1 MEGMESMMVS
11 KVPMLKP
18 TEFDMWKLSIKQ
30 YMLLTDYSMW
40 DIVENGPIR
49 REAGEGGVVPP
60 PRTDAERKT
69 RQSEMKALSTL
80 LLAIPNEYQHQFATC
95 ENAKVLWEALE
106 KRFAGSKSS
115 KRNQKAVLKQ
125 QYENFMSSKNESMTQ
140 TFDRF
145 NKLIGELATVRV
157 KMDND
162 DLNRKFLRSLGE
174 EWVIYTVPFRQSD
187 NLEDKELDDLYNDLR
202 VFEAEVEAKKKPIGY
217 SHNTALFSGG
227 ESITNGES
235 NSSTPISKQ
244 ETEGD
249 SVMEALF
256 SSHAGVPL
264 VNEDLDQIHA
274 NDLEEMDLKWQMAM
288 ITVRV
293 NRFMRRT
300 GRRNFGMRKDDRLG
314 FDKSK
319 VECYKCHGLGHFARE
334 CRGSYNN
341 QQQNQQNN
349 QQQNQQ
355 NQQQNPQQHNYGDD
369 VRDGAKEDREV
380 VRDDLVNED
389 AEPKG
394 DGVKTDEGSGEP
406 ELGAKME
413 QKDKEF
419 MIRRSQAK
427 KKLIFDPEIEAT
439 CRRQNAERLRKL
451 KESRMANERT
461 LKDFVQPR
469 FSSTSSIA
477 MPTSTAHN
485 YEIKTSLINFV
496 MMDRFSGLPMEN
508 PSKHLN
514 SFIEKCSTLRIN
526 GLDEEAIRLKLFPF
540 SLKDGVKEWL
550 EGHEPNFFTTWDA
563 LAKAFIT
570 RYFPPGKTANLT
582 KAITNFAQ
590 GPMEELYEAWER
602 FKNLQRNCP
611 HHGIEDWRLVQLFYN
626 GLRPETRFA
635 IDTSVGGSIMTKTP
649 GAIKDLIENLA
660 INHYQWPS
668 ERALHGR
675 MPSTPES
682 DAMATL
688 VAKIEN
694 LNATFEEKI
703 AQITKVP
710 QQPQDA
716 PNICVVC
723 GGLGHD
729 STMCPSTAGMTL
741 EELNALQVQPRGQYR
756 VHDPFSPTYNPGWRD
771 HPRLSYK
778 NNQPPPMQQ
787 PPPQPQFQPQP
798 QQQVLQPQPQF
809 QPQPPFPQQQPYYP
823 PQPQP
828 QYQPRVPPPPPPNQ
842 PLQPPPQRSYLETLL
857 ETQIAQQNQK
867 NDYFQNSLTQVTT
880 RLEAMSTHNKMLETQ
895 ITQLA
900 QQIANS
906 VRPQG
911 QLPGQ
916 PEPNPRAQ
924 MNAITL
930 RDGKVLKEV
939 ERKTRNVVSHGD
951 NGGVSKANEGG
962 NVGQA
967 DVTPV
972 ESSVKKSTHVP
983 FPARLAKAKLEA
995 KLGKFLEMMKQL
1007 HINIPFM
1014 DAITEIPTYAKFL
1027 KDLISTKRRSRIL
1040 LSEECSALITTV
1052 VPEKLGDQG
1061 SFSIPCSINGLSIH
1075 RALCDLG
1082 ASVSLM
1088 PLAIAR
1094 RVHLGDLKATNI
1106 SLQLADRS
1114 IKYPVGVLED
1124 LPLQVGSFIVPCDFV
1139 VLEMIEDVNT
1149 PIILGR
1155 PFLATAGAIIDVKHG
1170 KLSLNVGKEKVE
1182 FELRK
1187 SMGLPPSMDDIQI
1200 ADALE
1205 NVFSEEILV
1214 DEEDARVIEEIF
1226 DSSEPF
1232 TKKVAVEPIS
1242 APKEENDAAPPKVD
1256 LKPLPP
1262 NLKYAFLGDDSTYPV
1277 IVSSSLSSS
1286 QLDKLLN
1293 VLRKYRSVLAYSID
1307 DIKGISPSFCT
1318 HRILL
1323 NDEHAS
1329 SIEHQRR
1336 LNPNMKEVV
1345 QKEVLKLLKSGI
1357 IYPIS
1362 DSPWVSPV
1370 QVVPKKGGMTV
1381 IKNDRGELISTRPVT
1396 GWRMCI
1402 DYRKLNLATRKDHF
1416 PLPFIDQMLERLAKH
1431 SYFCYLDGYSGFLQI
1446 PVHPND
1452 QEKTTFTCP
1461 YGTFAYWRMP
1471 FGLCNA
1477 PATFQRCM
1485 MAIFSNFIE
1494 KSMEVFMDDFSVHG
1508 SNFDECLDNLS
1519 SILKRCHEVHLVL
1532 NWEKCHFM
1540 VTEGVVLGHIVS
1552 NRGIEVDR
1560 AKIAVIEGLP
1570 PRRMSKG
1577 DFAIGAVLG
1586 QRKDGRVHAIHY
1598 ASKTLD
1604 PAQLNYSTT
1613 EKELL
1618 AVVYAIEKFRTYL
1631 VGSKVIVYS
1640 DHAALRYLM
1649 NKKDAKP
1656 RLIRWILLL
1665 QEFDIEIKDKPGSEN
1680 SVADHLS
1687 RLELGSSP
1695 SNPPIDDSLPG
1706 DQLLSVSSSVSPW
1719 YADFVNYLVCGI
1731 VPHDFNSPQRKK
1743 FLHDVKF
1750 YFWDDPHLYRSCSDS
1765 IIRRCV
1771 PIEETDSILAHCHTL
1786 PCGGHAGS
1794 GKTVAKVL
1802 QSGFYWPTLFR
1813 DADTFV
1819 RKCDRC
1825 LRTGNISRRHEM
1837 PLNYILEV
1845 ELFDMWGIDFMGPFP
1860 SSYSNRYIL
1869 VAVDYVSKWVEAIA
1883 SPTNDSR
1890 VVSKFLKR
1898 NIFPRFGVP
1907 RIIISDGGSHFIES
1921 KFESL
1926 LKKYGVQHRVGLP
1939 YHPQTS
1945 GQVEISNRELKTI
1958 LEKTVASSR
1967 KDWSIK
1973 LDDALWAYR
1982 TAFKT
1987 PIGTSP
1993 YRLVYGKAC
2002 HLPVE
2007 LEHRAF
2013 WAVKALN
2020 FDYKDAAER
2029 RLLQLSELD
2038 ELRLDSYESS
2048 RIFKEKTKK
2057 WHDNRIVR
2065 REFREGDLVLLYNSR
2080 VKLFP
2085 GKLRTRWSGPF
2096 TVVRVFP
2103 YGAVEVSCESRVF
2116 KVNGQRLK
2124 LYRAG
2129 TPIPSPVSIPIP
2141 APPQSG
2147 GS

>member
-1 MEGMESMMVS
+1 M
-11 KVPMLKP
+11 
-18 TEFDMWKLSIKQ
+18 
-30 YMLLTDYSMW
+30 
-40 DIVENGPIR
+40 
-49 REAGEGGVVPP
+49 
-60 PRTDAERKT
+60 
-69 RQSEMKALSTL
+69 
-80 LLAIPNEYQHQFATC
+80 
-95 ENAKVLWEALE
+95 
-106 KRFAGSKSS
+106 
-115 KRNQKAVLKQ
+115 
-125 QYENFMSSKNESMTQ
+125 
-140 TFDRF
+140 
-145 NKLIGELATVRV
+145 
-157 KMDND
+157 
-162 DLNRKFLRSLGE
+162 
-174 EWVIYTVPFRQSD
+174 
-187 NLEDKELDDLYNDLR
+187 
-202 VFEAEVEAKKKPIGY
+202 
-217 SHNTALFSGG
+217 
-227 ESITNGES
+227 
-235 NSSTPISKQ
+235 
-244 ETEGD
+244 
-249 SVMEALF
+249 
-256 SSHAGVPL
+256 
-264 VNEDLDQIHA
+264 
-274 NDLEEMDLKWQMAM
+274 
-288 ITVRV
+288 
-293 NRFMRRT
+293 
-300 GRRNFGMRKDDRLG
+300 
-314 FDKSK
+314 
-319 VECYKCHGLGHFARE
+319 
-334 CRGSYNN
+334 
-341 QQQNQQNN
+341 
-349 QQQNQQ
+349 
-355 NQQQNPQQHNYGDD
+355 
-369 VRDGAKEDREV
+369 
-380 VRDDLVNED
+380 
-389 AEPKG
+389 
-394 DGVKTDEGSGEP
+394 
-406 ELGAKME
+406 
-413 QKDKEF
+413 
-419 MIRRSQAK
+419 
-427 KKLIFDPEIEAT
+427 
-439 CRRQNAERLRKL
+439 
-451 KESRMANERT
+451 
-461 LKDFVQPR
+461 
-469 FSSTSSIA
+469 
-477 MPTSTAHN
+477 
-485 YEIKTSLINFV
+485 
-496 MMDRFSGLPMEN
+496 
-508 PSKHLN
+508 
-514 SFIEKCSTLRIN
+514 
-526 GLDEEAIRLKLFPF
+526 
-540 SLKDGVKEWL
+540 
-550 EGHEPNFFTTWDA
+550 
-563 LAKAFIT
+563 
-570 RYFPPGKTANLT
+570 ANLT

-626 GLRPETRFA
+626 VLRPETRFA
-635 IDTSVGGSIMTKTP
+635 IDTSAGGTIMTKTP

-660 INHYQWPS
+660 ITTTNGQMREHCMGGCILHPS
-668 ERALHGR
+668 PTLWLHSPR
-675 MPSTPES
+675 LDHVS
-682 DAMATL
+682 
-688 VAKIEN
+688 I
-694 LNATFEEKI
+694 
-703 AQITKVP
+703 
-710 QQPQDA
+710 
-716 PNICVVC
+716 
-723 GGLGHD
+723 
-729 STMCPSTAGMTL
+729 
-741 EELNALQVQPRGQYR
+741 QPRGQYR

-778 NNQPPPMQQ
+778 NNQPPPIQQQ
-787 PPPQPQFQPQP
+787 PPP

-823 PQPQP
+823 PPPQP
-828 QYQPRVPPPPPPNQ
+828 QYQPRAPPPTPPNQ
-842 PLQPPPQRSYLETLL
+842 PLQPPPQRSYLESLL

-867 NDYFQNSLTQVTT
+867 NDYFQNSLTLVTT
-880 RLEAMSTHNKMLETQ
+880 RLEAMTTHNKMIETQ
-895 ITQLA
+895 IAQLA

-916 PEPNPRAQ
+916 SEPNPRAQ

-930 RDGKVLKEV
+930 RDGKILKEV
-939 ERKTRNVVSHGD
+939 ERKTRNVVSHGG
-951 NGGVSKANEGG
+951 NGGVSKANEGE
-962 NVGQA
+962 NVVQTG
-967 DVTPV
+967 DPPV
-972 ESSVKKSTHVP
+972 ESSVKKPTHVP
-983 FPARLAKAKLEA
+983 NVSFPARLAKAKLEA

-1027 KDLISTKRRSRIL
+1027 KDLISTKCRSRII

-1052 VPEKLGDQG
+1052 VPEKIGDPG

-1088 PLAIAR
+1088 PLAIANK
-1094 RVHLGDLKATNI
+1094 VHMGDLKATNM

-1124 LPLQVGSFIVPCDFV
+1124 LPLQVGSFIIPCDFV

-1182 FELRK
+1182 FEFRK

-1205 NVFSEEILV
+1205 TVFSEEILV

-1226 DSSEPF
+1226 DTSEPF
-1232 TKKVAVEPIS
+1232 TKKVVVEPIS
-1242 APKEENDAAPPKVD
+1242 AMKEENIAAPPKVD

-1286 QLDKLLN
+1286 QLDKLLH

-1345 QKEVLKLLKSGI
+1345 QKESMGK
-1357 IYPIS
+1357 P
-1362 DSPWVSPV
+1362 DSSRS
-1370 QVVPKKGGMTV
+1370 KKGGMTV

-1452 QEKTTFTCP
+1452 QENTTFTCP
-1461 YGTFAYWRMP
+1461 YGTFAYRRMP

-1508 SNFDECLDNLS
+1508 SDFDECLDNLS
-1519 SILKRCHEVHLVL
+1519 LILKRCHEVYLVL

-1540 VTEGVVLGHIVS
+1540 ITEGVVLGHIVS
-1552 NRGIEVDR
+1552 SRGIEVDR

-1570 PRRMSKG
+1570 PPTNVKG
-1577 DFAIGAVLG
+1577 VRSFLGHAGAVLG
-1586 QRKDGRVHAIHY
+1586 QRKDGRVYAIHY

-1604 PAQLNYSTT
+1604 PTQLNYSTT

-1618 AVVYAIEKFRTYL
+1618 AVVYAIEKFRAYL

-1649 NKKDAKP
+1649 SKKDAKP

-1695 SNPPIDDSLPG
+1695 STPPINDSLPG
-1706 DQLLSVSSSVSPW
+1706 DQLLSVSSSVTPW
-1719 YADFVNYLVCGI
+1719 YADFVNYLACGI
-1731 VPHDFNSPQRKK
+1731 IPHDFSSHQQ
-1743 FLHDVKF
+1743 
-1750 YFWDDPHLYRSCSDS
+1750 
-1765 IIRRCV
+1765 
-1771 PIEETDSILAHCHTL
+1771 TDSILAHCHTL

-1794 GKTVAKVL
+1794 EKTVAKVL

-1813 DADTFV
+1813 DADIFV

-1825 LRTGNISRRHEM
+1825 QRTGNISRRHEM

-1869 VAVDYVSKWVEAIA
+1869 VAVDYIYKWVEAIA

-1898 NIFPRFGVP
+1898 NIFPRFSVP
-1907 RIIISDGGSHFIES
+1907 RIIISDSGSHFIES
-1921 KFESL
+1921 KFKSL

-1958 LEKTVASSR
+1958 LEK
-1967 KDWSIK
+1967 
-1973 LDDALWAYR
+1973 
-1982 TAFKT
+1982 
-1987 PIGTSP
+1987 P
-1993 YRLVYGKAC
+1993 
-2002 HLPVE
+2002 
-2007 LEHRAF
+2007 
-2013 WAVKALN
+2013 
-2020 FDYKDAAER
+2020 
-2029 RLLQLSELD
+2029 
-2038 ELRLDSYESS
+2038 
-2048 RIFKEKTKK
+2048 
-2057 WHDNRIVR
+2057 
-2065 REFREGDLVLLYNSR
+2065 
-2080 VKLFP
+2080 
-2085 GKLRTRWSGPF
+2085 
-2096 TVVRVFP
+2096 
-2103 YGAVEVSCESRVF
+2103 
-2116 KVNGQRLK
+2116 
-2124 LYRAG
+2124 
-2129 TPIPSPVSIPIP
+2129 
-2141 APPQSG
+2141 
-2147 GS
+2147 

>member
-1 MEGMESMMVS
+1 
-11 KVPMLKP
+11 
-18 TEFDMWKLSIKQ
+18 
-30 YMLLTDYSMW
+30 
-40 DIVENGPIR
+40 
-49 REAGEGGVVPP
+49 
-60 PRTDAERKT
+60 
-69 RQSEMKALSTL
+69 
-80 LLAIPNEYQHQFATC
+80 
-95 ENAKVLWEALE
+95 
-106 KRFAGSKSS
+106 
-115 KRNQKAVLKQ
+115 
-125 QYENFMSSKNESMTQ
+125 
-140 TFDRF
+140 
-145 NKLIGELATVRV
+145 
-157 KMDND
+157 
-162 DLNRKFLRSLGE
+162 
-174 EWVIYTVPFRQSD
+174 
-187 NLEDKELDDLYNDLR
+187 
-202 VFEAEVEAKKKPIGY
+202 
-217 SHNTALFSGG
+217 
-227 ESITNGES
+227 
-235 NSSTPISKQ
+235 
-244 ETEGD
+244 
-249 SVMEALF
+249 
-256 SSHAGVPL
+256 
-264 VNEDLDQIHA
+264 
-274 NDLEEMDLKWQMAM
+274 
-288 ITVRV
+288 
-293 NRFMRRT
+293 
-300 GRRNFGMRKDDRLG
+300 
-314 FDKSK
+314 
-319 VECYKCHGLGHFARE
+319 
-334 CRGSYNN
+334 
-341 QQQNQQNN
+341 
-349 QQQNQQ
+349 
-355 NQQQNPQQHNYGDD
+355 
-369 VRDGAKEDREV
+369 
-380 VRDDLVNED
+380 
-389 AEPKG
+389 
-394 DGVKTDEGSGEP
+394 
-406 ELGAKME
+406 
-413 QKDKEF
+413 
-419 MIRRSQAK
+419 
-427 KKLIFDPEIEAT
+427 
-439 CRRQNAERLRKL
+439 
-451 KESRMANERT
+451 
-461 LKDFVQPR
+461 
-469 FSSTSSIA
+469 
-477 MPTSTAHN
+477 
-485 YEIKTSLINFV
+485 
-496 MMDRFSGLPMEN
+496 MDRFSGLPMEN

-526 GLDEEAIRLKLFPF
+526 GLDEEAIRLKLFSF
-540 SLKDGVKEWL
+540 SLKDGAKEWL

-635 IDTSVGGSIMTKTP
+635 IDTSAGGSIMTKTP

-741 EELNALQVQPRGQYR
+741 EKLNALQVQPRGQYR

-828 QYQPRVPPPPPPNQ
+828 QYQPRAPPPPPPNQ

-880 RLEAMSTHNKMLETQ
+880 RLEAMSTHNKMIETQ
-895 ITQLA
+895 IAQLA

-967 DVTPV
+967 DVPPV

-1052 VPEKLGDQG
+1052 VPEKLGDPG

-1232 TKKVAVEPIS
+1232 TKKIAVEPIS

-1262 NLKYAFLGDDSTYPV
+1262 NLKYAFLGDDNTYPV

-1286 QLDKLLN
+1286 QLDKLLH

-1329 SIEHQRR
+1329 SIEHQHR

-1370 QVVPKKGGMTV
+1370 QVVQKRG
-1381 IKNDRGELISTRPVT
+1381 NDRGELISTRPVT

-1461 YGTFAYWRMP
+1461 YGTFAYRRMP

-1494 KSMEVFMDDFSVHG
+1494 KFTIASSKKILVPENRRHRGSWDAASV
-1508 SNFDECLDNLS
+1508 
-1519 SILKRCHEVHLVL
+1519 
-1532 NWEKCHFM
+1532 
-1540 VTEGVVLGHIVS
+1540 
-1552 NRGIEVDR
+1552 
-1560 AKIAVIEGLP
+1560 
-1570 PRRMSKG
+1570 
-1577 DFAIGAVLG
+1577 
-1586 QRKDGRVHAIHY
+1586 
-1598 ASKTLD
+1598 
-1604 PAQLNYSTT
+1604 
-1613 EKELL
+1613 
-1618 AVVYAIEKFRTYL
+1618 
-1631 VGSKVIVYS
+1631 
-1640 DHAALRYLM
+1640 
-1649 NKKDAKP
+1649 
-1656 RLIRWILLL
+1656 
-1665 QEFDIEIKDKPGSEN
+1665 
-1680 SVADHLS
+1680 
-1687 RLELGSSP
+1687 
-1695 SNPPIDDSLPG
+1695 
-1706 DQLLSVSSSVSPW
+1706 VSSE
-1719 YADFVNYLVCGI
+1719 
-1731 VPHDFNSPQRKK
+1731 
-1743 FLHDVKF
+1743 
-1750 YFWDDPHLYRSCSDS
+1750 CS
-1765 IIRRCV
+1765 
-1771 PIEETDSILAHCHTL
+1771 E
-1786 PCGGHAGS
+1786 
-1794 GKTVAKVL
+1794 
-1802 QSGFYWPTLFR
+1802 
-1813 DADTFV
+1813 
-1819 RKCDRC
+1819 
-1825 LRTGNISRRHEM
+1825 
-1837 PLNYILEV
+1837 
-1845 ELFDMWGIDFMGPFP
+1845 
-1860 SSYSNRYIL
+1860 
-1869 VAVDYVSKWVEAIA
+1869 
-1883 SPTNDSR
+1883 
-1890 VVSKFLKR
+1890 R
-1898 NIFPRFGVP
+1898 N
-1907 RIIISDGGSHFIES
+1907 
-1921 KFESL
+1921 
-1926 LKKYGVQHRVGLP
+1926 
-1939 YHPQTS
+1939 
-1945 GQVEISNRELKTI
+1945 
-1958 LEKTVASSR
+1958 
-1967 KDWSIK
+1967 
-1973 LDDALWAYR
+1973 
-1982 TAFKT
+1982 
-1987 PIGTSP
+1987 
-1993 YRLVYGKAC
+1993 
-2002 HLPVE
+2002 
-2007 LEHRAF
+2007 
-2013 WAVKALN
+2013 
-2020 FDYKDAAER
+2020 
-2029 RLLQLSELD
+2029 
-2038 ELRLDSYESS
+2038 
-2048 RIFKEKTKK
+2048 
-2057 WHDNRIVR
+2057 
-2065 REFREGDLVLLYNSR
+2065 
-2080 VKLFP
+2080 
-2085 GKLRTRWSGPF
+2085 
-2096 TVVRVFP
+2096 
-2103 YGAVEVSCESRVF
+2103 
-2116 KVNGQRLK
+2116 
-2124 LYRAG
+2124 
-2129 TPIPSPVSIPIP
+2129 
-2141 APPQSG
+2141 
-2147 GS
+2147 

>member
-1 MEGMESMMVS
+1 M
-11 KVPMLKP
+11 
-18 TEFDMWKLSIKQ
+18 
-30 YMLLTDYSMW
+30 
-40 DIVENGPIR
+40 
-49 REAGEGGVVPP
+49 
-60 PRTDAERKT
+60 
-69 RQSEMKALSTL
+69 LST
-80 LLAIPNEYQHQFATC
+80 
-95 ENAKVLWEALE
+95 
-106 KRFAGSKSS
+106 
-115 KRNQKAVLKQ
+115 
-125 QYENFMSSKNESMTQ
+125 
-140 TFDRF
+140 
-145 NKLIGELATVRV
+145 
-157 KMDND
+157 
-162 DLNRKFLRSLGE
+162 RSLM
-174 EWVIYTVPFRQSD
+174 R
-187 NLEDKELDDLYNDLR
+187 LL
-202 VFEAEVEAKKKPIGY
+202 
-217 SHNTALFSGG
+217 
-227 ESITNGES
+227 
-235 NSSTPISKQ
+235 
-244 ETEGD
+244 
-249 SVMEALF
+249 
-256 SSHAGVPL
+256 
-264 VNEDLDQIHA
+264 
-274 NDLEEMDLKWQMAM
+274 M
-288 ITVRV
+288 I
-293 NRFMRRT
+293 
-300 GRRNFGMRKDDRLG
+300 L
-314 FDKSK
+314 S
-319 VECYKCHGLGHFARE
+319 
-334 CRGSYNN
+334 
-341 QQQNQQNN
+341 
-349 QQQNQQ
+349 
-355 NQQQNPQQHNYGDD
+355 
-369 VRDGAKEDREV
+369 
-380 VRDDLVNED
+380 
-389 AEPKG
+389 
-394 DGVKTDEGSGEP
+394 
-406 ELGAKME
+406 
-413 QKDKEF
+413 KEF

-439 CRRQNAERLRKL
+439 CRRQNAEHLRKL
-451 KESRMANERT
+451 KESRMADERT

-469 FSSTSSIA
+469 FSITSSIA

-526 GLDEEAIRLKLFPF
+526 GLDEEAIRLKLFSF
-540 SLKDGVKEWL
+540 SLKDGAKEWL

-635 IDTSVGGSIMTKTP
+635 IDTSAGGSIMTKTP

-675 MPSTPES
+675 MHSTPES

-703 AQITKVP
+703 VQITKVP

-729 STMCPSTAGMTL
+729 STMCPSTAGLTM

-756 VHDPFSPTYNPGWRD
+756 VHDPFSATYNPGWRD

-778 NNQPPPMQQ
+778 NNQPPPIQQQ
-787 PPPQPQFQPQP
+787 PPPIQQQPLP
-798 QQQVLQPQPQF
+798 QQQVLQPQPQY

-828 QYQPRVPPPPPPNQ
+828 QYQPRAPPPPPPNQ

-880 RLEAMSTHNKMLETQ
+880 CLEAMSTHNKMIETQ
-895 ITQLA
+895 IAQLA

-930 RDGKVLKEV
+930 RDGKILKEV
-939 ERKTRNVVSHGD
+939 EKKTRNVVSHGG
-951 NGGVSKANEGG
+951 NEGVSKANEGE
-962 NVGQA
+962 NVVQA
-967 DVTPV
+967 GDPPV
-972 ESSVKKSTHVP
+972 ESSVKKPTHVPNVP

-1052 VPEKLGDQG
+1052 VPEKLGDPG

-1155 PFLATAGAIIDVKHG
+1155 PFLATAGAIIDVKHD

-1205 NVFSEEILV
+1205 TVFSEEILV

-1226 DSSEPF
+1226 DASEPF

-1262 NLKYAFLGDDSTYPV
+1262 NLKYVFLGDDSTYPV

-1286 QLDKLLN
+1286 QLDKLLH

-1357 IYPIS
+1357 IYPIF

-1416 PLPFIDQMLERLAKH
+1416 PLPFRVMFTRVYPTCHQKLLWVERTKMMASDGSPAIGGERVK
-1431 SYFCYLDGYSGFLQI
+1431 DGYSGFLQI

-1452 QEKTTFTCP
+1452 QEKTMFTCP
-1461 YGTFAYWRMP
+1461 YGTFAYRCMP

-1508 SNFDECLDNLS
+1508 SYFDECLDNLS

-1532 NWEKCHFM
+1532 KWEKCHFM

-1570 PRRMSKG
+1570 PPTNVKG
-1577 DFAIGAVLG
+1577 AFEKLKKELTSAPIIQPPDWTLPFELMCDASDFAIGVVLG

-1640 DHAALRYLM
+1640 NHAALRYLM

-1695 SNPPIDDSLPG
+1695 SNPPINDSLPG
-1706 DQLLSVSSSVSPW
+1706 DQLLSVSSSVTPW

-1731 VPHDFNSPQRKK
+1731 VPHDFSSHQRKK

-1825 LRTGNISRRHEM
+1825 QRTGNISRRHEM

-1898 NIFPRFGVP
+1898 NIFRRFGIP

-1926 LKKYGVQHRVGLP
+1926 LKK
-1939 YHPQTS
+1939 
-1945 GQVEISNRELKTI
+1945 
-1958 LEKTVASSR
+1958 
-1967 KDWSIK
+1967 
-1973 LDDALWAYR
+1973 

-2002 HLPVE
+2002 HLPVK

-2038 ELRLDSYESS
+2038 ELR
-2048 RIFKEKTKK
+2048 
-2057 WHDNRIVR
+2057 
-2065 REFREGDLVLLYNSR
+2065 
-2080 VKLFP
+2080 
-2085 GKLRTRWSGPF
+2085 
-2096 TVVRVFP
+2096 
-2103 YGAVEVSCESRVF
+2103 
-2116 KVNGQRLK
+2116 
-2124 LYRAG
+2124 
-2129 TPIPSPVSIPIP
+2129 
-2141 APPQSG
+2141 
-2147 GS
+2147 

>member
-1 MEGMESMMVS
+1 
-11 KVPMLKP
+11 
-18 TEFDMWKLSIKQ
+18 
-30 YMLLTDYSMW
+30 
-40 DIVENGPIR
+40 
-49 REAGEGGVVPP
+49 
-60 PRTDAERKT
+60 
-69 RQSEMKALSTL
+69 
-80 LLAIPNEYQHQFATC
+80 
-95 ENAKVLWEALE
+95 
-106 KRFAGSKSS
+106 
-115 KRNQKAVLKQ
+115 
-125 QYENFMSSKNESMTQ
+125 MT
-140 TFDRF
+140 TH
-145 NKLIGELATVRV
+145 NK
-157 KMDND
+157 
-162 DLNRKFLRSLGE
+162 
-174 EWVIYTVPFRQSD
+174 
-187 NLEDKELDDLYNDLR
+187 
-202 VFEAEVEAKKKPIGY
+202 
-217 SHNTALFSGG
+217 
-227 ESITNGES
+227 
-235 NSSTPISKQ
+235 
-244 ETEGD
+244 
-249 SVMEALF
+249 
-256 SSHAGVPL
+256 
-264 VNEDLDQIHA
+264 
-274 NDLEEMDLKWQMAM
+274 M
-288 ITVRV
+288 I
-293 NRFMRRT
+293 
-300 GRRNFGMRKDDRLG
+300 
-314 FDKSK
+314 
-319 VECYKCHGLGHFARE
+319 
-334 CRGSYNN
+334 
-341 QQQNQQNN
+341 
-349 QQQNQQ
+349 
-355 NQQQNPQQHNYGDD
+355 
-369 VRDGAKEDREV
+369 
-380 VRDDLVNED
+380 
-389 AEPKG
+389 
-394 DGVKTDEGSGEP
+394 
-406 ELGAKME
+406 
-413 QKDKEF
+413 
-419 MIRRSQAK
+419 
-427 KKLIFDPEIEAT
+427 
-439 CRRQNAERLRKL
+439 
-451 KESRMANERT
+451 
-461 LKDFVQPR
+461 
-469 FSSTSSIA
+469 
-477 MPTSTAHN
+477 
-485 YEIKTSLINFV
+485 
-496 MMDRFSGLPMEN
+496 
-508 PSKHLN
+508 
-514 SFIEKCSTLRIN
+514 
-526 GLDEEAIRLKLFPF
+526 
-540 SLKDGVKEWL
+540 
-550 EGHEPNFFTTWDA
+550 
-563 LAKAFIT
+563 
-570 RYFPPGKTANLT
+570 
-582 KAITNFAQ
+582 
-590 GPMEELYEAWER
+590 
-602 FKNLQRNCP
+602 
-611 HHGIEDWRLVQLFYN
+611 
-626 GLRPETRFA
+626 
-635 IDTSVGGSIMTKTP
+635 
-649 GAIKDLIENLA
+649 
-660 INHYQWPS
+660 
-668 ERALHGR
+668 
-675 MPSTPES
+675 
-682 DAMATL
+682 
-688 VAKIEN
+688 
-694 LNATFEEKI
+694 
-703 AQITKVP
+703 
-710 QQPQDA
+710 
-716 PNICVVC
+716 
-723 GGLGHD
+723 
-729 STMCPSTAGMTL
+729 
-741 EELNALQVQPRGQYR
+741 
-756 VHDPFSPTYNPGWRD
+756 
-771 HPRLSYK
+771 
-778 NNQPPPMQQ
+778 
-787 PPPQPQFQPQP
+787 
-798 QQQVLQPQPQF
+798 
-809 QPQPPFPQQQPYYP
+809 
-823 PQPQP
+823 
-828 QYQPRVPPPPPPNQ
+828 
-842 PLQPPPQRSYLETLL
+842 
-857 ETQIAQQNQK
+857 ETQIA
-867 NDYFQNSLTQVTT
+867 
-880 RLEAMSTHNKMLETQ
+880 
-895 ITQLA
+895 QLA

-930 RDGKVLKEV
+930 RDGKNLKEV
-939 ERKTRNVVSHGD
+939 ERKTRNVVSHGG
-951 NGGVSKANEGG
+951 NGGVSKANEGE
-962 NVGQA
+962 NVVQTG
-967 DVTPV
+967 DPPV
-972 ESSVKKSTHVP
+972 EGSVKKPIYVP
-983 FPARLAKAKLEA
+983 NVSFPARLAKAKLEA

-1027 KDLISTKRRSRIL
+1027 KDLISTKRRSRII
-1040 LSEECSALITTV
+1040 LSEECSALITTM
-1052 VPEKLGDQG
+1052 VPEKLGDPG
-1061 SFSIPCSINGLSIH
+1061 SFLIPCSINGLSIH

-1088 PLAIAR
+1088 PLAIAN

-1155 PFLATAGAIIDVKHG
+1155 PFLATVGAIIDVKHG
-1170 KLSLNVGKEKVE
+1170 KLSLNVGKEKLE

-1205 NVFSEEILV
+1205 TVFSEEILV

-1226 DSSEPF
+1226 DASEPF

-1242 APKEENDAAPPKVD
+1242 AMKEENIAAPPKVD
-1256 LKPLPP
+1256 LKPLPS
-1262 NLKYAFLGDDSTYPV
+1262 NLNYAFLGDDSTYPV

-1286 QLDKLLN
+1286 QLDKLLH

-1307 DIKGISPSFCT
+1307 
-1318 HRILL
+1318 
-1323 NDEHAS
+1323 
-1329 SIEHQRR
+1329 
-1336 LNPNMKEVV
+1336 
-1345 QKEVLKLLKSGI
+1345 
-1357 IYPIS
+1357 
-1362 DSPWVSPV
+1362 
-1370 QVVPKKGGMTV
+1370 
-1381 IKNDRGELISTRPVT
+1381 
-1396 GWRMCI
+1396 
-1402 DYRKLNLATRKDHF
+1402 
-1416 PLPFIDQMLERLAKH
+1416 
-1431 SYFCYLDGYSGFLQI
+1431 DGYSGFLQI

-1461 YGTFAYWRMP
+1461 YGTFAYRHMP

-1508 SNFDECLDNLS
+1508 SDFDECLDNLS
-1519 SILKRCHEVHLVL
+1519 LILKRCHEVHLVL

-1540 VTEGVVLGHIVS
+1540 VTEGVILGHIVS
-1552 NRGIEVDR
+1552 SRGIEVDR

-1570 PRRMSKG
+1570 PPTNVKGVRSFLGHAGFYRRFIKDFSKIARPLTELLAK
-1577 DFAIGAVLG
+1577 DTPFSFNDSCLEAFEKLKKELTSAPIIQPPDWTLPFELMCDASDYAIGAVLG

-1649 NKKDAKP
+1649 SKKDAKP

-1695 SNPPIDDSLPG
+1695 STPPINDSLPG
-1706 DQLLSVSSSVSPW
+1706 DQLLSVSSSVTPW
-1719 YADFVNYLVCGI
+1719 YADFVNYLACGI
-1731 VPHDFNSPQRKK
+1731 IPLDFSSHQRKK

-1813 DADTFV
+1813 DADIFV

-1825 LRTGNISRRHEM
+1825 QRTGNISHRHEM

-1890 VVSKFLKR
+1890 VVFKFLKR

-1926 LKKYGVQHRVGLP
+1926 LKKYDVQHRVGLP

-1945 GQVEISNRELKTI
+1945 GQVKISNRELKTI
-1958 LEKTVASSR
+1958 LEKTVATSR

-2038 ELRLDSYESS
+2038 ELRLDAYESS

-2103 YGAVEVSCESRVF
+2103 YRAVEVSCESQVF
-2116 KVNGQRLK
+2116 KVNGHRLK

-2129 TPIPSPVSIPIP
+2129 TPIPSPVSDPIP
-2141 APPQSG
+2141 APPQGG

>member
-1 MEGMESMMVS
+1 M
-11 KVPMLKP
+11 
-18 TEFDMWKLSIKQ
+18 
-30 YMLLTDYSMW
+30 
-40 DIVENGPIR
+40 
-49 REAGEGGVVPP
+49 
-60 PRTDAERKT
+60 
-69 RQSEMKALSTL
+69 LST
-80 LLAIPNEYQHQFATC
+80 
-95 ENAKVLWEALE
+95 
-106 KRFAGSKSS
+106 
-115 KRNQKAVLKQ
+115 
-125 QYENFMSSKNESMTQ
+125 
-140 TFDRF
+140 
-145 NKLIGELATVRV
+145 
-157 KMDND
+157 
-162 DLNRKFLRSLGE
+162 RSLM
-174 EWVIYTVPFRQSD
+174 R
-187 NLEDKELDDLYNDLR
+187 LL
-202 VFEAEVEAKKKPIGY
+202 
-217 SHNTALFSGG
+217 
-227 ESITNGES
+227 
-235 NSSTPISKQ
+235 
-244 ETEGD
+244 
-249 SVMEALF
+249 
-256 SSHAGVPL
+256 
-264 VNEDLDQIHA
+264 
-274 NDLEEMDLKWQMAM
+274 M
-288 ITVRV
+288 I
-293 NRFMRRT
+293 
-300 GRRNFGMRKDDRLG
+300 L
-314 FDKSK
+314 S
-319 VECYKCHGLGHFARE
+319 
-334 CRGSYNN
+334 
-341 QQQNQQNN
+341 
-349 QQQNQQ
+349 
-355 NQQQNPQQHNYGDD
+355 
-369 VRDGAKEDREV
+369 
-380 VRDDLVNED
+380 
-389 AEPKG
+389 
-394 DGVKTDEGSGEP
+394 
-406 ELGAKME
+406 
-413 QKDKEF
+413 KEF

-451 KESRMANERT
+451 KESRMADERT

-496 MMDRFSGLPMEN
+496 MMDRFSVLCGSMGLTRRLFGL
-508 PSKHLN
+508 S
-514 SFIEKCSTLRIN
+514 SFS
-526 GLDEEAIRLKLFPF
+526 F
-540 SLKDGVKEWL
+540 SLKDGAKEWL

-563 LAKAFIT
+563 LANAFIT

-582 KAITNFAQ
+582 KAITNFVQ

-635 IDTSVGGSIMTKTP
+635 IDTSASGSIMTKTP

-660 INHYQWPS
+660 INHYQWPT

-675 MPSTPES
+675 MHSTPES

-716 PNICVVC
+716 PNICMVC

-729 STMCPSTAGMTL
+729 STMCPSTAGLTM
-741 EELNALQVQPRGQYR
+741 EELNALQVQLRG
-756 VHDPFSPTYNPGWRD
+756 D

-778 NNQPPPMQQ
+778 NNQPPPIQQQ
-787 PPPQPQFQPQP
+787 PPPT
-798 QQQVLQPQPQF
+798 QQQVLQPQPQY

-828 QYQPRVPPPPPPNQ
+828 QYQPRAPPPPPPNQ

-880 RLEAMSTHNKMLETQ
+880 RLEAMSTHNKMIETQ
-895 ITQLA
+895 IAQLA

-916 PEPNPRAQ
+916 PKPNPRAQ

-930 RDGKVLKEV
+930 RDGKILKEV
-939 ERKTRNVVSHGD
+939 EKKTRNVVSHGG
-951 NGGVSKANEGG
+951 NEGVSKANEGE
-962 NVGQA
+962 NVVQA
-967 DVTPV
+967 GDPPV
-972 ESSVKKSTHVP
+972 ESSVKKPTHVPNVP

-1052 VPEKLGDQG
+1052 VPEKLGDPG

-1205 NVFSEEILV
+1205 TVFSEEILV

-1226 DSSEPF
+1226 DASEPF

-1242 APKEENDAAPPKVD
+1242 APKEENDAAPLKVD
-1256 LKPLPP
+1256 LKSLPP
-1262 NLKYAFLGDDSTYPV
+1262 NLKYVFLGDDNTYPV

-1286 QLDKLLN
+1286 QLDKLLH

-1345 QKEVLKLLKSGI
+1345 QKEVLKLLKLGI

-1362 DSPWVSPV
+1362 DSTWVSPV

-1381 IKNDRGELISTRPVT
+1381 ISTRPVT

-1461 YGTFAYWRMP
+1461 YGTFAYRRMP

-1508 SNFDECLDNLS
+1508 SNFDECLDILS

-1570 PRRMSKG
+1570 PPTNVKGVRSFLGHAGFYRRFIKDFSKIARPLTELLAKDTPFSFNDSCLEAFEKLKKELTSAPIIQPPDWTLPFELMCDAS
-1577 DFAIGAVLG
+1577 DFAIGVVLG

-1687 RLELGSSP
+1687 RLELGSSLR
-1695 SNPPIDDSLPG
+1695 I
-1706 DQLLSVSSSVSPW
+1706 LLLMIHFPETNSYP
-1719 YADFVNYLVCGI
+1719 FRLVLRLGMPTLSTI
-1731 VPHDFNSPQRKK
+1731 FSHQRKK

-1771 PIEETDSILAHCHTL
+1771 PIEETNSILAHCHTL

-1825 LRTGNISRRHEM
+1825 QRTGNISRRHEM

-2129 TPIPSPVSIPIP
+2129 TPISSPVSIPIP

>member
-1 MEGMESMMVS
+1 MI
-11 KVPMLKP
+11 
-18 TEFDMWKLSIKQ
+18 LS
-30 YMLLTDYSMW
+30 
-40 DIVENGPIR
+40 
-49 REAGEGGVVPP
+49 
-60 PRTDAERKT
+60 
-69 RQSEMKALSTL
+69 
-80 LLAIPNEYQHQFATC
+80 
-95 ENAKVLWEALE
+95 
-106 KRFAGSKSS
+106 
-115 KRNQKAVLKQ
+115 
-125 QYENFMSSKNESMTQ
+125 
-140 TFDRF
+140 
-145 NKLIGELATVRV
+145 
-157 KMDND
+157 
-162 DLNRKFLRSLGE
+162 
-174 EWVIYTVPFRQSD
+174 
-187 NLEDKELDDLYNDLR
+187 
-202 VFEAEVEAKKKPIGY
+202 
-217 SHNTALFSGG
+217 
-227 ESITNGES
+227 
-235 NSSTPISKQ
+235 
-244 ETEGD
+244 
-249 SVMEALF
+249 
-256 SSHAGVPL
+256 
-264 VNEDLDQIHA
+264 
-274 NDLEEMDLKWQMAM
+274 
-288 ITVRV
+288 
-293 NRFMRRT
+293 
-300 GRRNFGMRKDDRLG
+300 
-314 FDKSK
+314 
-319 VECYKCHGLGHFARE
+319 
-334 CRGSYNN
+334 
-341 QQQNQQNN
+341 
-349 QQQNQQ
+349 
-355 NQQQNPQQHNYGDD
+355 
-369 VRDGAKEDREV
+369 
-380 VRDDLVNED
+380 
-389 AEPKG
+389 
-394 DGVKTDEGSGEP
+394 
-406 ELGAKME
+406 
-413 QKDKEF
+413 KEF

-439 CRRQNAERLRKL
+439 CRRQNAERLRKA
-451 KESRMANERT
+451 KESSMADERT

-469 FSSTSSIA
+469 FSSTSSIV

-526 GLDEEAIRLKLFPF
+526 GLDEEAIRLKLFSF
-540 SLKDGVKEWL
+540 SLKDGAKEWL

-570 RYFPPGKTANLT
+570 RYFPPGRRRISPRQLLISRKVQW
-582 KAITNFAQ
+582 KNF
-590 GPMEELYEAWER
+590 M
-602 FKNLQRNCP
+602 K
-611 HHGIEDWRLVQLFYN
+611 HGSGSRIFNDWRLVQLFYN

-635 IDTSVGGSIMTKTP
+635 IDTSAGGSIMTKTP

-729 STMCPSTAGMTL
+729 STMCPSTAGLTM

-756 VHDPFSPTYNPGWRD
+756 VHDLFSPTYNPGWRD

-778 NNQPPPMQQ
+778 NNQPPPIQQQ
-787 PPPQPQFQPQP
+787 PPPIQQPLP

-828 QYQPRVPPPPPPNQ
+828 QYQPRAPPPPPPNQ

-880 RLEAMSTHNKMLETQ
+880 RLEAMSTHNKMIETQ
-895 ITQLA
+895 IAQLA

-930 RDGKVLKEV
+930 RDGK
-939 ERKTRNVVSHGD
+939 
-951 NGGVSKANEGG
+951 ANEGE

-967 DVTPV
+967 GDPPV
-972 ESSVKKSTHVP
+972 ESSVKKSTHVPNVP

-1027 KDLISTKRRSRIL
+1027 KDLISTKRD
-1040 LSEECSALITTV
+1040 
-1052 VPEKLGDQG
+1052 PG
-1061 SFSIPCSINGLSIH
+1061 SFWIPCSINGLSIH

-1088 PLAIAR
+1088 PLAFAR

-1149 PIILGR
+1149 PIILGW
-1155 PFLATAGAIIDVKHG
+1155 PFLATARAIIDVKHG
-1170 KLSLNVGKEKVE
+1170 KLSLNVGEEKVE

-1205 NVFSEEILV
+1205 TVFSEEILV

-1226 DSSEPF
+1226 DASEPF

-1256 LKPLPP
+1256 LKTLPP

-1286 QLDKLLN
+1286 QLDKLLH
-1293 VLRKYRSVLAYSID
+1293 VLSKYRSVLAYSID

-1396 GWRMCI
+1396 EWRMCI

-1416 PLPFIDQMLERLAKH
+1416 PLPFIDQMLECLAKH

-1461 YGTFAYWRMP
+1461 YGTFAYRRMP

-1477 PATFQRCM
+1477 PATFQRCL

-1570 PRRMSKG
+1570 PPTNVKGVRSFLGHAGFYRRFIKDFSKIARPLTELLAKDTPFSFNDSCLEAFEKLKKELTSALIIQPPDWTLPFELMCDAS

-1706 DQLLSVSSSVSPW
+1706 DQLLSVSSSVTPW

-1731 VPHDFNSPQRKK
+1731 VPYDFNSHQRKK

-1771 PIEETDSILAHCHTL
+1771 PLEETDSILAHCHTL

-1794 GKTVAKVL
+1794 EKTVAKVL

-1825 LRTGNISRRHEM
+1825 QRTGNISRRHEM
-1837 PLNYILEV
+1837 PF
-1845 ELFDMWGIDFMGPFP
+1845 LFQI
-1860 SSYSNRYIL
+1860 
-1869 VAVDYVSKWVEAIA
+1869 
-1883 SPTNDSR
+1883 
-1890 VVSKFLKR
+1890 
-1898 NIFPRFGVP
+1898 
-1907 RIIISDGGSHFIES
+1907 
-1921 KFESL
+1921 
-1926 LKKYGVQHRVGLP
+1926 
-1939 YHPQTS
+1939 
-1945 GQVEISNRELKTI
+1945 QVLINM
-1958 LEKTVASSR
+1958 
-1967 KDWSIK
+1967 
-1973 LDDALWAYR
+1973 
-1982 TAFKT
+1982 
-1987 PIGTSP
+1987 
-1993 YRLVYGKAC
+1993 
-2002 HLPVE
+2002 
-2007 LEHRAF
+2007 
-2013 WAVKALN
+2013 
-2020 FDYKDAAER
+2020 
-2029 RLLQLSELD
+2029 Q
-2038 ELRLDSYESS
+2038 
-2048 RIFKEKTKK
+2048 
-2057 WHDNRIVR
+2057 
-2065 REFREGDLVLLYNSR
+2065 
-2080 VKLFP
+2080 
-2085 GKLRTRWSGPF
+2085 
-2096 TVVRVFP
+2096 
-2103 YGAVEVSCESRVF
+2103 
-2116 KVNGQRLK
+2116 
-2124 LYRAG
+2124 
-2129 TPIPSPVSIPIP
+2129 
-2141 APPQSG
+2141 
-2147 GS
+2147 

>member
-1 MEGMESMMVS
+1 
-11 KVPMLKP
+11 
-18 TEFDMWKLSIKQ
+18 
-30 YMLLTDYSMW
+30 
-40 DIVENGPIR
+40 
-49 REAGEGGVVPP
+49 
-60 PRTDAERKT
+60 
-69 RQSEMKALSTL
+69 
-80 LLAIPNEYQHQFATC
+80 
-95 ENAKVLWEALE
+95 
-106 KRFAGSKSS
+106 
-115 KRNQKAVLKQ
+115 
-125 QYENFMSSKNESMTQ
+125 
-140 TFDRF
+140 
-145 NKLIGELATVRV
+145 
-157 KMDND
+157 
-162 DLNRKFLRSLGE
+162 
-174 EWVIYTVPFRQSD
+174 
-187 NLEDKELDDLYNDLR
+187 
-202 VFEAEVEAKKKPIGY
+202 
-217 SHNTALFSGG
+217 
-227 ESITNGES
+227 
-235 NSSTPISKQ
+235 
-244 ETEGD
+244 
-249 SVMEALF
+249 
-256 SSHAGVPL
+256 
-264 VNEDLDQIHA
+264 
-274 NDLEEMDLKWQMAM
+274 
-288 ITVRV
+288 
-293 NRFMRRT
+293 
-300 GRRNFGMRKDDRLG
+300 
-314 FDKSK
+314 
-319 VECYKCHGLGHFARE
+319 
-334 CRGSYNN
+334 
-341 QQQNQQNN
+341 
-349 QQQNQQ
+349 
-355 NQQQNPQQHNYGDD
+355 
-369 VRDGAKEDREV
+369 
-380 VRDDLVNED
+380 
-389 AEPKG
+389 
-394 DGVKTDEGSGEP
+394 
-406 ELGAKME
+406 
-413 QKDKEF
+413 

-451 KESRMANERT
+451 KESRMADERT

-496 MMDRFSGLPMEN
+496 MMDRFGGLPMEN

-514 SFIEKCSTLRIN
+514 SFIEKCSTLWIN
-526 GLDEEAIRLKLFPF
+526 GLDEEAIRLKLFSF
-540 SLKDGVKEWL
+540 SLKDGAKEWL

-570 RYFPPGKTANLT
+570 RFFPPGKTANLT
-582 KAITNFAQ
+582 KAITNFTQ
-590 GPMEELYEAWER
+590 
-602 FKNLQRNCP
+602 
-611 HHGIEDWRLVQLFYN
+611 VQLFYN
-626 GLRPETRFA
+626 GLRPETHFA
-635 IDTSVGGSIMTKTP
+635 IDTSAGGTIMTKTP

-660 INHYQWPS
+660 INHYQWPN

-675 MPSTPES
+675 MHFTPES

-694 LNATFEEKI
+694 LNASFEEKI

-716 PNICVVC
+716 PNICVFNR
-723 GGLGHD
+723 GGNIGSMIRSRPLTTPVGETILAYPTKTTNPSN
-729 STMCPSTAGMTL
+729 STTTTPSITSSST
-741 EELNALQVQPRGQYR
+741 
-756 VHDPFSPTYNPGWRD
+756 STSIPT
-771 HPRLSYK
+771 ST
-778 NNQPPPMQQ
+778 
-787 PPPQPQFQPQP
+787 
-798 QQQVLQPQPQF
+798 
-809 QPQPPFPQQQPYYP
+809 PFPQQQPYYP

-828 QYQPRVPPPPPPNQ
+828 QYQPRAPPPPPPNQ
-842 PLQPPPQRSYLETLL
+842 PLQPPPQRSYLESLL

-867 NDYFQNSLTQVTT
+867 NDYFQNSLMQVTT
-880 RLEAMSTHNKMLETQ
+880 RLEAMTTHNKMIETQ
-895 ITQLA
+895 IAQLA

-930 RDGKVLKEV
+930 RDGKILKEV
-939 ERKTRNVVSHGD
+939 ERKTRNVVSHGG
-951 NGGVSKANEGG
+951 NGGVSKANEGE
-962 NVGQA
+962 NVVQTG
-967 DVTPV
+967 DPPV
-972 ESSVKKSTHVP
+972 EGSVNKPTHVPNVP
-983 FPARLAKAKLEA
+983 FPAHLAKAKLEA

-1052 VPEKLGDQG
+1052 VPEKLGDPE

-1088 PLAIAR
+1088 PLAIAK

-1155 PFLATAGAIIDVKHG
+1155 PFLATAGAIIDVKHS

-1187 SMGLPPSMDDIQI
+1187 SMGFPPSMDDIQI

-1205 NVFSEEILV
+1205 IVFSEEILV

-1226 DSSEPF
+1226 DASEPF

-1242 APKEENDAAPPKVD
+1242 APKEENIAASPKVD

-1286 QLDKLLN
+1286 QLDKLLH

-1307 DIKGISPSFCT
+1307 DIKEISPSFCT

-1370 QVVPKKGGMTV
+1370 QVVPKKEGMTV

-1452 QEKTTFTCP
+1452 QEKKTFTCP
-1461 YGTFAYWRMP
+1461 YGTFAYRRMP

-1508 SNFDECLDNLS
+1508 SDFDECLDNLS

-1552 NRGIEVDR
+1552 SRGIEVDR

-1570 PRRMSKG
+1570 PPTNVKGVRSFLGHAGFYRRFIKDFSKIARSLTELLAKDTPFSFNDSCLEAFEKLKKELTSAPIIQPPDWTLPFELMCDAS

-1586 QRKDGRVHAIHY
+1586 QRKDGKVHAIHY

-1695 SNPPIDDSLPG
+1695 STPPINDSLPG
-1706 DQLLSVSSSVSPW
+1706 DQLLSVSSSVTPW
-1719 YADFVNYLVCGI
+1719 YADFVNYLACGI
-1731 VPHDFNSPQRKK
+1731 VPHDFSSHQRKK

-1794 GKTVAKVL
+1794 GKTVAK
-1802 QSGFYWPTLFR
+1802 
-1813 DADTFV
+1813 
-1819 RKCDRC
+1819 
-1825 LRTGNISRRHEM
+1825 
-1837 PLNYILEV
+1837 
-1845 ELFDMWGIDFMGPFP
+1845 GIDFMGPFP
-1860 SSYSNRYIL
+1860 SSHSNRYIL
-1869 VAVDYVSKWVEAIA
+1869 VAVDYVSKWVEVIA

-1958 LEKTVASSR
+1958 LEKTVATSR

-1993 YRLVYGKAC
+1993 YRLVYGKEC

-2048 RIFKEKTKK
+2048 RIFKEKTKE
-2057 WHDNRIVR
+2057 WHDNRIIR
-2065 REFREGDLVLLYNSR
+2065 REFREGDLVLLYSSR

-2124 LYRAG
+2124 LYRVG
-2129 TPIPSPVSIPIP
+2129 TPIPSLVSIPIP

-2147 GS
+2147 VSDRQDIRLAIARQKLDFPVPARYRALDRET

>member
-1 MEGMESMMVS
+1 MRLLMI
-11 KVPMLKP
+11 
-18 TEFDMWKLSIKQ
+18 LS
-30 YMLLTDYSMW
+30 
-40 DIVENGPIR
+40 
-49 REAGEGGVVPP
+49 
-60 PRTDAERKT
+60 
-69 RQSEMKALSTL
+69 
-80 LLAIPNEYQHQFATC
+80 
-95 ENAKVLWEALE
+95 
-106 KRFAGSKSS
+106 
-115 KRNQKAVLKQ
+115 
-125 QYENFMSSKNESMTQ
+125 
-140 TFDRF
+140 
-145 NKLIGELATVRV
+145 
-157 KMDND
+157 
-162 DLNRKFLRSLGE
+162 
-174 EWVIYTVPFRQSD
+174 
-187 NLEDKELDDLYNDLR
+187 
-202 VFEAEVEAKKKPIGY
+202 
-217 SHNTALFSGG
+217 
-227 ESITNGES
+227 
-235 NSSTPISKQ
+235 
-244 ETEGD
+244 
-249 SVMEALF
+249 
-256 SSHAGVPL
+256 
-264 VNEDLDQIHA
+264 
-274 NDLEEMDLKWQMAM
+274 
-288 ITVRV
+288 
-293 NRFMRRT
+293 
-300 GRRNFGMRKDDRLG
+300 
-314 FDKSK
+314 
-319 VECYKCHGLGHFARE
+319 
-334 CRGSYNN
+334 
-341 QQQNQQNN
+341 
-349 QQQNQQ
+349 
-355 NQQQNPQQHNYGDD
+355 
-369 VRDGAKEDREV
+369 
-380 VRDDLVNED
+380 
-389 AEPKG
+389 
-394 DGVKTDEGSGEP
+394 
-406 ELGAKME
+406 
-413 QKDKEF
+413 KEF

-439 CRRQNAERLRKL
+439 CRRQNAERLKKL
-451 KESRMANERT
+451 KESRMADERT

-496 MMDRFSGLPMEN
+496 MMDRFGGLPLEN

-526 GLDEEAIRLKLFPF
+526 GLDEEAIRLKLFSF
-540 SLKDGVKEWL
+540 SLKDGAKEWL

-582 KAITNFAQ
+582 KAITNFTQ

-635 IDTSVGGSIMTKTP
+635 IDTSAGGSIMTKTP
-649 GAIKDLIENLA
+649 GAIKDLIVA
-660 INHYQWPS
+660 INHYQWPNG
-668 ERALHGR
+668 RALHGR
-675 MPSTPES
+675 MHSTPES

-694 LNATFEEKI
+694 LNASFEEKI

-729 STMCPSTAGMTL
+729 STMCPSTAGLTM

-778 NNQPPPMQQ
+778 NNQPPPIQQQ
-787 PPPQPQFQPQP
+787 PLP

-828 QYQPRVPPPPPPNQ
+828 QYQPRAPPPPPPNQ

-880 RLEAMSTHNKMLETQ
+880 RLEAMSTHNKMIETQ
-895 ITQLA
+895 IAQLA

-930 RDGKVLKEV
+930 RDGKILKEV
-939 ERKTRNVVSHGD
+939 ERKTRNVVSHGG
-951 NGGVSKANEGG
+951 NGGVSKANEGE
-962 NVGQA
+962 NVVQA
-967 DVTPV
+967 GDPPV
-972 ESSVKKSTHVP
+972 ESSVKKPTHVPNVP

-1014 DAITEIPTYAKFL
+1014 DAITEVSTYAKFL

-1052 VPEKLGDQG
+1052 VPEKLGDPG
-1061 SFSIPCSINGLSIH
+1061 SFSISCSINGLSIH

-1088 PLAIAR
+1088 PLAIAK

-1182 FELRK
+1182 FELHK
-1187 SMGLPPSMDDIQI
+1187 SMGLPPSMGDIQI

-1205 NVFSEEILV
+1205 TVFSEEILV

-1226 DSSEPF
+1226 DASEPF

-1242 APKEENDAAPPKVD
+1242 VPKEENVAAPPKVD

-1262 NLKYAFLGDDSTYPV
+1262 NLKYAFLGDDSTYP
-1277 IVSSSLSSS
+1277 
-1286 QLDKLLN
+1286 
-1293 VLRKYRSVLAYSID
+1293 
-1307 DIKGISPSFCT
+1307 GISPSFCT

-1329 SIEHQRR
+1329 SVEHQRR

-1416 PLPFIDQMLERLAKH
+1416 PLPFIDQILERLAKH

-1461 YGTFAYWRMP
+1461 YGTFAYRRMP

-1508 SNFDECLDNLS
+1508 SDFDECLDNLS

-1552 NRGIEVDR
+1552 SRGIEVDR

-1570 PRRMSKG
+1570 PPTNVKGVRSFLGHAGFYRRFIKDFSKIARPLTELLAKDTPFSFNDSCLEAFEKLRKELTSAPIIQPPDWTLPFELMCDAS

-1695 SNPPIDDSLPG
+1695 SNPPINDSLPG
-1706 DQLLSVSSSVSPW
+1706 DQLLSVSSSVTPW

-1731 VPHDFNSPQRKK
+1731 VSHDFSSHQRKK

-1813 DADTFV
+1813 DADIFV

-1825 LRTGNISRRHEM
+1825 QRTGNISRRHEM

-1845 ELFDMWGIDFMGPFP
+1845 ELFDLWGIDFMGPFP

-1945 GQVEISNRELKTI
+1945 GQVEISN
-1958 LEKTVASSR
+1958 
-1967 KDWSIK
+1967 
-1973 LDDALWAYR
+1973 
-1982 TAFKT
+1982 
-1987 PIGTSP
+1987 P
-1993 YRLVYGKAC
+1993 C

-2141 APPQSG
+2141 APPQSD

>member
-1 MEGMESMMVS
+1 MI
-11 KVPMLKP
+11 
-18 TEFDMWKLSIKQ
+18 LS
-30 YMLLTDYSMW
+30 
-40 DIVENGPIR
+40 
-49 REAGEGGVVPP
+49 
-60 PRTDAERKT
+60 
-69 RQSEMKALSTL
+69 
-80 LLAIPNEYQHQFATC
+80 
-95 ENAKVLWEALE
+95 
-106 KRFAGSKSS
+106 
-115 KRNQKAVLKQ
+115 
-125 QYENFMSSKNESMTQ
+125 
-140 TFDRF
+140 
-145 NKLIGELATVRV
+145 
-157 KMDND
+157 
-162 DLNRKFLRSLGE
+162 
-174 EWVIYTVPFRQSD
+174 
-187 NLEDKELDDLYNDLR
+187 
-202 VFEAEVEAKKKPIGY
+202 
-217 SHNTALFSGG
+217 
-227 ESITNGES
+227 
-235 NSSTPISKQ
+235 
-244 ETEGD
+244 
-249 SVMEALF
+249 
-256 SSHAGVPL
+256 
-264 VNEDLDQIHA
+264 
-274 NDLEEMDLKWQMAM
+274 
-288 ITVRV
+288 
-293 NRFMRRT
+293 
-300 GRRNFGMRKDDRLG
+300 
-314 FDKSK
+314 
-319 VECYKCHGLGHFARE
+319 
-334 CRGSYNN
+334 
-341 QQQNQQNN
+341 
-349 QQQNQQ
+349 
-355 NQQQNPQQHNYGDD
+355 
-369 VRDGAKEDREV
+369 
-380 VRDDLVNED
+380 
-389 AEPKG
+389 
-394 DGVKTDEGSGEP
+394 
-406 ELGAKME
+406 
-413 QKDKEF
+413 KEF

-439 CRRQNAERLRKL
+439 CHRQNAERLRKL
-451 KESRMANERT
+451 KESRMADERT

-514 SFIEKCSTLRIN
+514 SFIEKCSTLRID
-526 GLDEEAIRLKLFPF
+526 GLDEEAIRLKIFSF
-540 SLKDGVKEWL
+540 SLKDGAKEWL

-582 KAITNFAQ
+582 KAITNFTQ

-611 HHGIEDWRLVQLFYN
+611 HHAIEDWRLVQLFYN

-635 IDTSVGGSIMTKTP
+635 IDTSACGSIMTKTP

-675 MPSTPES
+675 MHSTPES
-682 DAMATL
+682 NAMATL

-694 LNATFEEKI
+694 LNATFVEKI
-703 AQITKVP
+703 AQITKVL

-729 STMCPSTAGMTL
+729 STMCPSTAGLTM

-756 VHDPFSPTYNPGWRD
+756 VHDPFSATYNPGWRD

-778 NNQPPPMQQ
+778 NNQPPPIQQQ
-787 PPPQPQFQPQP
+787 PLP
-798 QQQVLQPQPQF
+798 QQQVLQ
-809 QPQPPFPQQQPYYP
+809 
-823 PQPQP
+823 
-828 QYQPRVPPPPPPNQ
+828 PPPNQ

-867 NDYFQNSLTQVTT
+867 NNYFQNSLTQVTT
-880 RLEAMSTHNKMLETQ
+880 RLEAMSTHNKMIETQ
-895 ITQLA
+895 IGQLA

-930 RDGKVLKEV
+930 RDGKILKEV
-939 ERKTRNVVSHGD
+939 ERKTRNVVSHGG
-951 NGGVSKANEGG
+951 NEGVSKANEGE
-962 NVGQA
+962 NVVQA
-967 DVTPV
+967 GDPPV
-972 ESSVKKSTHVP
+972 ESSVKKPTHVPNVP

-1040 LSEECSALITTV
+1040 LFEECSALITTV
-1052 VPEKLGDQG
+1052 VPEKLGDPG

-1075 RALCDLG
+1075 RVLCDLG

-1088 PLAIAR
+1088 PLAIAK

-1124 LPLQVGSFIVPCDFV
+1124 LLLQVGSFIVPCDFM

-1187 SMGLPPSMDDIQI
+1187 SMGLPPSMNDIQI

-1205 NVFSEEILV
+1205 TVFSEEILV
-1214 DEEDARVIEEIF
+1214 DEDDARVIEEIF
-1226 DSSEPF
+1226 DASEPF
-1232 TKKVAVEPIS
+1232 TKKVTVEPIS
-1242 APKEENDAAPPKVD
+1242 APKEENVAAPPKVD

-1286 QLDKLLN
+1286 QLDKLLH

-1336 LNPNMKEVV
+1336 LNPNMKEVAE
-1345 QKEVLKLLKSGI
+1345 KEVLKLLKSGI

-1362 DSPWVSPV
+1362 DSSWVSPV

-1431 SYFCYLDGYSGFLQI
+1431 SYFCYLDGYSEFLQI

-1461 YGTFAYWRMP
+1461 YGTFSYRRMP

-1477 PATFQRCM
+1477 QATFQRCM

-1508 SNFDECLDNLS
+1508 SDFDECLDNLS
-1519 SILKRCHEVHLVL
+1519 SILKRCHEVHLIL

-1540 VTEGVVLGHIVS
+1540 VTEGIVLGHIVS
-1552 NRGIEVDR
+1552 SRGIEVDR
-1560 AKIAVIEGLP
+1560 AKIADYH

-1577 DFAIGAVLG
+1577 CVSSLGTPVFYRRFIKDFSKIARPLTELLAKDTPFSFNDSCLEAFEKLKKELTSAPIIQPPDWTLHFELMCDVSDFAIGAMLG

-1665 QEFDIEIKDKPGSEN
+1665 QEFDIEIKVKPGSEN

-1695 SNPPIDDSLPG
+1695 SNPPINDSLPG
-1706 DQLLSVSSSVSPW
+1706 DQLLSVSSSVTPW

-1731 VPHDFNSPQRKK
+1731 VPHDFSSHQRKK

-1765 IIRRCV
+1765 IIRRC
-1771 PIEETDSILAHCHTL
+1771 PIVIPYLAVDMQ
-1786 PCGGHAGS
+1786 
-1794 GKTVAKVL
+1794 TVAKVL

-1825 LRTGNISRRHEM
+1825 QRTGNILRRHEM

-1945 GQVEISNRELKTI
+1945 GQVEISNRELKSI

-2048 RIFKEKTKK
+2048 RIFKEKNKK

-2116 KVNGQRLK
+2116 KVNGQSLK
-2124 LYRAG
+2124 LYRAD

>member
-1 MEGMESMMVS
+1 
-11 KVPMLKP
+11 
-18 TEFDMWKLSIKQ
+18 
-30 YMLLTDYSMW
+30 
-40 DIVENGPIR
+40 
-49 REAGEGGVVPP
+49 
-60 PRTDAERKT
+60 
-69 RQSEMKALSTL
+69 
-80 LLAIPNEYQHQFATC
+80 
-95 ENAKVLWEALE
+95 
-106 KRFAGSKSS
+106 
-115 KRNQKAVLKQ
+115 
-125 QYENFMSSKNESMTQ
+125 
-140 TFDRF
+140 
-145 NKLIGELATVRV
+145 
-157 KMDND
+157 
-162 DLNRKFLRSLGE
+162 
-174 EWVIYTVPFRQSD
+174 
-187 NLEDKELDDLYNDLR
+187 
-202 VFEAEVEAKKKPIGY
+202 
-217 SHNTALFSGG
+217 
-227 ESITNGES
+227 
-235 NSSTPISKQ
+235 
-244 ETEGD
+244 
-249 SVMEALF
+249 
-256 SSHAGVPL
+256 
-264 VNEDLDQIHA
+264 
-274 NDLEEMDLKWQMAM
+274 MA
-288 ITVRV
+288 
-293 NRFMRRT
+293 
-300 GRRNFGMRKDDRLG
+300 D
-314 FDKSK
+314 
-319 VECYKCHGLGHFARE
+319 
-334 CRGSYNN
+334 
-341 QQQNQQNN
+341 
-349 QQQNQQ
+349 
-355 NQQQNPQQHNYGDD
+355 
-369 VRDGAKEDREV
+369 
-380 VRDDLVNED
+380 
-389 AEPKG
+389 
-394 DGVKTDEGSGEP
+394 
-406 ELGAKME
+406 
-413 QKDKEF
+413 
-419 MIRRSQAK
+419 
-427 KKLIFDPEIEAT
+427 
-439 CRRQNAERLRKL
+439 
-451 KESRMANERT
+451 ERT

-514 SFIEKCSTLRIN
+514 SFIKKCSTLRIN
-526 GLDEEAIRLKLFPF
+526 GLDEEAIRLKLFSF
-540 SLKDGVKEWL
+540 SLKDGAKEWL

-635 IDTSVGGSIMTKTP
+635 IDTSAGGSIMTKTP
-649 GAIKDLIENLA
+649 GAIKDLIEKFGYKSL
-660 INHYQWPS
+660 P
-668 ERALHGR
+668 
-675 MPSTPES
+675 
-682 DAMATL
+682 MA
-688 VAKIEN
+688 K
-694 LNATFEEKI
+694 
-703 AQITKVP
+703 
-710 QQPQDA
+710 
-716 PNICVVC
+716 
-723 GGLGHD
+723 
-729 STMCPSTAGMTL
+729 
-741 EELNALQVQPRGQYR
+741 
-756 VHDPFSPTYNPGWRD
+756 D

-778 NNQPPPMQQ
+778 NNQPPPIQQQSPPIQQQ
-787 PPPQPQFQPQP
+787 PLP
-798 QQQVLQPQPQF
+798 QQQVLQPQPQY

-828 QYQPRVPPPPPPNQ
+828 QCQPRAPPPPPPNQ

-880 RLEAMSTHNKMLETQ
+880 RLEAMSTHNKMIETQ
-895 ITQLA
+895 IAQLA

-930 RDGKVLKEV
+930 RDGKILKEV
-939 ERKTRNVVSHGD
+939 EKKTRNVVSHGG
-951 NGGVSKANEGG
+951 NGGISKANEGE

-967 DVTPV
+967 GDPPV
-972 ESSVKKSTHVP
+972 ESSVKKPTHVPNVP
-983 FPARLAKAKLEA
+983 FPARLAKAELEA
-995 KLGKFLEMMKQL
+995 KLGKFLEMIKQL

-1014 DAITEIPTYAKFL
+1014 DAITEILTYAKFL

-1040 LSEECSALITTV
+1040 LSEECSVLITTV
-1052 VPEKLGDQG
+1052 VPEKLGDPG

-1187 SMGLPPSMDDIQI
+1187 SMGLPPLMDDIQI

-1205 NVFSEEILV
+1205 TVFSEEILV

-1226 DSSEPF
+1226 DASEPF

-1286 QLDKLLN
+1286 QLDKLLH

-1446 PVHPND
+1446 PVHLND

-1461 YGTFAYWRMP
+1461 YGTFAYRRMP

-1485 MAIFSNFIE
+1485 MAMFSNFIE

-1570 PRRMSKG
+1570 PSTNVKGVRSFLGHAGFYRRFIKDFSKIARPLTELLAKDTPFSFNDSCLEAFEKLKKELTSAPIIQPPDWTLPFELMCDAS

-1618 AVVYAIEKFRTYL
+1618 AVVYAIEKFQTYL

-1640 DHAALRYLM
+1640 DHAALKYLM

-1695 SNPPIDDSLPG
+1695 SNPPINDSLPG
-1706 DQLLSVSSSVSPW
+1706 DQLLSVSSSVTPW

-1731 VPHDFNSPQRKK
+1731 VPHDFSSHQRKK

-1825 LRTGNISRRHEM
+1825 QRTGNISRRHEM

-2129 TPIPSPVSIPIP
+2129 TLIPSPVSILIP